1 MACLN
6 MEDAKDAAVADANSA
21 AYELCGIIC
30 VNKPQGFT
38 SFDVI
43 AKMRGILKMKRLGHA
58 GTLDPM
64 ATGVLPVFAG
74 RATKACDILPDH
86 DKTYEAG
93 FRFGVTTD
101 TQDITGT
108 VTKERPAKVTAEQLE
123 KVLESF
129 RGEIMQVPP
138 MYSAVSVGGKRLY
151 ELARQGKEIE
161 REPRAVTIY
170 CLELAGFDES
180 AQSGTLKISCSKG
193 TYIRTLINDIGE
205 ALGCGGIMT
214 SLVRTAACG
223 FSLADCVTLEQLQE
237 AANSG
242 EGFTKFIKPIESVF
256 ADLPSVRLSPAQE
269 RMYRNGVKL
278 SLDKINISENGNTV
292 KVYGNDG
299 FIGTAL
305 PDPENGIL
313 RVHKNFF

>member
-1 MACLN
+1 
-6 MEDAKDAAVADANSA
+6 
-21 AYELCGIIC
+21 
-30 VNKPQGFT
+30 
-38 SFDVI
+38 
-43 AKMRGILKMKRLGHA
+43 MKRLGHA

-93 FRFGVTTD
+93 FRFGITTD
-101 TQDITGT
+101 TQDVTGM

-129 RGEIMQVPP
+129 RGDIMQVPP

-161 REPRAVTIY
+161 REARAVTIY
-170 CLELAGFDES
+170 CLELTEFDTP

-223 FSLADCVTLEQLQE
+223 FSLADCVSLEQLQE

-242 EGFTKFIKPIESVF
+242 EGFTRLIKPIESVF

-278 SLDKINISENGNTV
+278 SLDKINISGNGDTV

>member
-1 MACLN
+1 MAGIN
-6 MEDAKDAAVADANSA
+6 EN
-21 AYELCGIIC
+21 ELCGIIC
-30 VNKPQGFT
+30 VNKPAGFT

-43 AKMRGILKMKRLGHA
+43 AKMRGILKMKRLGHS

-93 FRFGVTTD
+93 FRLGAVSD
-101 TQDITGT
+101 TQDSTGS
-108 VTKERPAKVTAEQLE
+108 VTEKADVSGITAEAVSEALAG
-123 KVLESF
+123 F
-129 RGEIMQVPP
+129 RGNIMQIPP

-151 ELARQGKEIE
+151 ELARKGVEIE
-161 REPRAVTIY
+161 REARPVTIY
-170 CLELAGFDES
+170 SLELLEYEVK
-180 AQSGTLKISCSKG
+180 SGSGVLSVSCSKG

-214 SLVRTAACG
+214 SLVRTRACG

-237 AANSG
+237 IADSG
-242 EGFTKFIKPIESVF
+242 GDCSSVIRPIESVF
-256 ADLPSVRLSPAQE
+256 GDIPELHIKGAQE

-278 SLDKINISENGNTV
+278 DLDRLRFDKTAERI
-292 KVYGNDG
+292 KVYGESG
-299 FIGTAL
+299 FIGTAV
-305 PDPENGIL
+305 PDMENGIL
-313 RVHKNFF
+313 RVEKNF

>member
-1 MACLN
+1 MVGLN
-6 MEDAKDAAVADANSA
+6 EN
-21 AYELCGIIC
+21 ELCGIIC

-93 FRFGVTTD
+93 FRFGITTD
-101 TQDITGT
+101 TQDVTGT
-108 VTKERPAKVTAEQLE
+108 VTKERSAKVTAEKLE

-161 REPRAVTIY
+161 REARAVTIY
-170 CLELAGFDES
+170 CLELTGFDES
-180 AQSGTLKISCSKG
+180 AQGGTLKISCSKG

-223 FSLADCVTLEQLQE
+223 FSLADCVSLEQLQE

-242 EGFTKFIKPIESVF
+242 EDFTKFVKPIESVF

-278 SLDKINISENGNTV
+278 DLNRIRIEANAERAA
-292 KVYGNDG
+292 VYGEGG

-305 PDPENGIL
+305 ADRKNGVL
-313 RVHKNFF
+313 RVEKTFTAIPRR

>member
-1 MACLN
+1 MAGVN
-6 MEDAKDAAVADANSA
+6 N
-21 AYELCGIIC
+21 ELCGIIC

-93 FRFGVTTD
+93 FRLGITTD
-101 TQDITGT
+101 TQDVTGT
-108 VTKERPAKVTAEQLE
+108 VTKERPANVTSEQI
-123 KVLESF
+123 KNTLESF

-151 ELARQGKEIE
+151 DLARKGIEVE
-161 REPRAVTIY
+161 REARPITVY
-170 CLELAGFDES
+170 CLEITEFDES
-180 AQSGTLKISCSKG
+180 EQSGTLKISCSKG

-223 FSLADCVTLEQLQE
+223 FTLADCVTLEQLQ
-237 AANSG
+237 AIANGDGDFSSL
-242 EGFTKFIKPIESVF
+242 TRPIESVF
-256 ADLPSVRLSPAQE
+256 EGLPSVRLSPAQE

-278 SLDKINISENGNTV
+278 SLEKIKISGEGSPI
-292 KVYGNDG
+292 KVYGESG

-305 PDPENGIL
+305 PDKENGIL
-313 RVHKNFF
+313 RVHKNFCQ